1 MRRQRGIEDG
11 ETRWRS
17 IFFEGRSDGEAE
29 GFEEVVVFIKV
40 ETSARHQG
48 CQGSCAVITRL
59 WFIRGPQ
66 IIKKI
71 ERLHILGRDD
81 EDEELHLG
89 GELIFGG
96 EAL

>member
-1 MRRQRGIEDG
+1 MRTERQEDVPYIVFERKGDG
-11 ETRWRS
+11 E
-17 IFFEGRSDGEAE
+17 GK
-29 GFEEVVVFIKV
+29 GFEEVVVCIKR
-40 ETSARHQG
+40 ETTARHQG
-48 CQGSCAVITRL
+48 CQGSCTVIMRL

-81 EDEELHLG
+81 EDGELHLG